1 VQNGDDACGHLHSRV
16 LQGWIERLYGW
27 MYFKVKGKRLDAEEE
42 DDDEN
47 EEERHSDV
55 EHDDHLQDGPGS
67 EKRKKQELA
76 MLDWV
81 PWETRVEPV
90 AAR

>member
-1 VQNGDDACGHLHSRV
+1 
-16 LQGWIERLYGW
+16 
-27 MYFKVKGKRLDAEEE
+27 MVKGTRLEEE
-42 DDDEN
+42 MEDDNEN
-47 EEERHSDV
+47 EEERHSDT
-55 EHDDHLQDGPGS
+55 EHDDHVHDGQGS